1 MEKFIQKLKD
11 YTENRKSTVV
21 RICGH
26 GASGKTTFAKR
37 LQKAYPAGRCQVI
50 ETDAYIISG
59 EYSKDTFLQYELQ
72 DEIGFHPITAC
83 HPARHE
89 LASLRRDLI
98 MLQKGMDCLT
108 PDFPWSPEKILR
120 ADCPVTI
127 VEGISPTF
135 LEAEFFDLSLFF
147 YTDADTELQRRL
159 DRDTTHRGRQSDF
172 ILKTQAHRRRQYE
185 LYMEPYKEE
194 FDMII
199 NQSNNH
205 FKLEKEEFPAIP

>member
-37 LQKAYPAGRCQVI
+37 LQKAYPAGQCQVI
-50 ETDAYIISG
+50 ETDTYIISG

-72 DEIGFHPITAC
+72 NETGFHPITAC

-147 YTDADTELQRRL
+147 HTDAETELQRRL
-159 DRDTTHRGRQSDF
+159 DRDTTQRGRQPDF
-172 ILKTQAHRRRQYE
+172 ILKTQARRRRQYE

>member
-72 DEIGFHPITAC
+72 NETGFHPITAC

-108 PDFPWSPEKILR
+108 PDFPWLPEKILR
-120 ADCPVTI
+120 AACPVTI

-159 DRDTTHRGRQSDF
+159 ERDTTQRGRQPDF
-172 ILKTQAHRRRQYE
+172 VLKTQAHRRRQYE

-199 NQSNNH
+199 NQSSNH